1 MKLIRKSIFALAS
14 ALMLTACSSDE
25 PFVGDDP
32 NGGSQEGEGVYM
44 GLTIQMPGA
53 GGSRSQT
60 VTPGGSTDGTEVGK
74 DRENNV
80 DNVIIVLAAPT
91 TNAFIT
97 AAEVNN
103 TKLTPSAAENSY
115 KTIAKVD
122 RTRLNTYYR
131 VNTNRKVNVFVF
143 CNPTTHIRTVLT
155 SAPLD
160 DTDWLNDITEVPSN
174 DVSDIANTANKGY
187 FVMSNF
193 SIATRQLPE
202 SMADWDAYK
211 TEDTAF
217 DLSGNNN
224 PGSDKEINNSQTTSN
239 PNGGAVK
246 VERLASRFDFMDGSP
261 LYAANPNEN
270 TAYTYNVVKNDAG
283 TTLIQVRIGKMQ
295 LVNISKSLYSLRRV
309 SDNGMPTG
317 AVICGAET
325 DKNYVVGPNAQVFAN
340 ATASAD
346 GSGFNGFKFS
356 TYFNNPFFNDEGE
369 MDNRGFL
376 ANATLTASFTGED
389 DNYDK
394 GSYKIWRYAVE
405 NVIPATASRQQNGIS
420 TGVVFKA
427 KMIPTDALKTANP
440 KLFNALSGLDDKGNK
455 LQDTPDDNP
464 ILYSFDGRE
473 NGDNLYLTWREVQKA
488 AIAAAVEMENNMPAP
503 LKDKDGNVVKEGDA
517 IVVKNVTVDN
527 SLYRATYGKG
537 AIGHFTWGE
546 PETKYIHKGDQDENS
561 ANSKWEAWKAN
572 KTTTTIAAMRAAVTG
587 AGFTIYQSSKDDDLG
602 GIGYYC
608 YYYYWNR
615 HNDNID
621 NNAMG
626 PMEFAVVR
634 NNVYKLAVTNIKQ
647 LGHPRNPENDPDKPK
662 PDTPDE
668 SSEIYM
674 TVTCQVLPWVVRV
687 NNIEF

>member
-60 VTPGGSTDGTEVGK
+60 VEPGQSTDGNEVGK
-74 DRENNV
+74 DYENNV
-80 DNVIIVLAAPT
+80 DNVIIVLAQKT
-91 TNAFIT
+91 TNAFIV
-97 AAEVNN
+97 AAEVSNS
-103 TKLTPSAAENSY
+103 KLSPIASENAY
-115 KTIAKVD
+115 KTIAKIEK
-122 RTRLNTYYR
+122 TRLNTYYGSD
-131 VNTNRKVNVFVF
+131 NFSPDVNVFVF
-143 CNPTTHIRTVLT
+143 CNPTNEIRNLLT
-155 SAPLD
+155 SAPMD
-160 DTDWLNDITEVPSN
+160 DIKWLQDITN
-174 DVSDIANTANKGY
+174 VSSDMTTIANTANKGS
-187 FVMSNF
+187 FVMANF
-193 SIATRQLPE
+193 AIAQRTLPASIN
-202 SMADWDAYK
+202 DWDLYK
-211 TEDTAF
+211 TENTAF
-217 DLSGNNN
+217 NLSGMNNA
-224 PGSDKEINNSQTTSN
+224 GTDKQVDNSQTTAN

-261 LYAANPNEN
+261 LAATNPDK
-270 TAYTYNVVKNDAG
+270 AYTYNVVMQDGK
-283 TTLIQVRIGKMQ
+283 TPLIQVQIGKMQ

-309 SDNGMPTG
+309 SNDGMPTG

-325 DKNYVVGPNAQVFAN
+325 PKNYVVGPNAEVFAN

-356 TYFNNPFFNDEGE
+356 TYFNNPFFNDNGK
-369 MDNRGFL
+369 MDNNGFL
-376 ANATLTASFTGED
+376 AGATLTESFNGED

-405 NVIPATASRQQNGIS
+405 NVIPATASRQQNGLS

-427 KMIPTDALKTANP
+427 KMIPTEALKAVNP
-440 KLFNALSGLDDKGNK
+440 KLYNALKGLKEDGNA
-455 LQDTPDDNP
+455 LTGTPDENP
-464 ILYSFDGRE
+464 ILYSL
-473 NGDNLYLTWREVQKA
+473 NGNLYLTWREVQKS
-488 AIAAAVEMENNMPAP
+488 AIEASVEMENNMPAP
-503 LKDKDGNVVKEGDA
+503 LKDKDGNVVMEGDA
-517 IVVKNVTVDN
+517 IVVKNVNRTN
-527 SLYRATYGKG
+527 SLYLATFGQG
-537 AIGHFTWGE
+537 AIGNFTWGKA
-546 PETKYIHKGDQDENS
+546 ETKYIDKGTQDDKS
-561 ANSKWEAWKAN
+561 ANYSWEAWNAN
-572 KTTTTIAAMRAAVTG
+572 KTTIAAMRAAVTG
-587 AGFTIYQSSKDDDLG
+587 AGFTIYQTSDDKDLG

-615 HNDNID
+615 HNDNGKPGI
-621 NNAMG
+621 MG
-626 PMEFAVVR
+626 DMEFAVVR

-647 LGHPRNPENDPDKPK
+647 LGHPRNPDNDPDKPK

-668 SSEIYM
+668 SSDIYI

>member
-44 GLTIQMPGA
+44 GLTIQMPGT

-60 VTPGGSTDGTEVGK
+60 VPPGQSTDGTEVGK

-91 TNAFIT
+91 NNGFIT
-97 AAEVNN
+97 AAEVSN
-103 TKLTPSAAENSY
+103 TKLTPIAAENAY
-115 KTIAKVD
+115 KTTAKVS
-122 RTRLNTYYR
+122 RTRLQSYYNTKPA
-131 VNTNRKVNVFVF
+131 NLNVNVFVF
-143 CNPTTHIRTVLT
+143 CNPTEHIRSVLT
-155 SAPLD
+155 SADMNTTAWLD
-160 DTDWLNDITEVPSN
+160 DITEVPGDN
-174 DVSDIANTANKGY
+174 AKEIANVINDKGY

-202 SMADWDAYK
+202 TMADWDLYK
-211 TEDTAF
+211 TENTAF
-217 DLSGNNN
+217 NLSGM
-224 PGSDKEINNSQTTSN
+224 NNSGTAQEVDNSESKTD
-239 PNGGAVK
+239 NGVKRGAVK

-261 LYAANPNEN
+261 LAATSP
-270 TAYTYNVVKNDAG
+270 YTYNVVMQNA
-283 TTLIQVRIGKMQ
+283 TTPLIQVRIGKIQ

-346 GSGFNGFKFS
+346 GSGFDGFKFS

-376 ANATLTASFTGED
+376 AGATLTASFAGEE

-405 NVIPATASRQQNGIS
+405 NVIPHTPSRQQNGLS

-427 KMIPTDALKTANP
+427 KMIPTEALKTANP
-440 KLFNALSGLDDKGNK
+440 KLYNALSGLDKDGNA
-455 LQDTPDDNP
+455 LTGTPDENP
-464 ILYSFDGRE
+464 ILYSL
-473 NGDNLYLTWREVQKA
+473 NGNLYLTWREVQKS
-488 AIAAAVEMENNMPAP
+488 AIEASVEMENNMPVP
-503 LKDKDGNVVKEGDA
+503 LKDAAGQVVMEDDA
-517 IVVKNVTVDN
+517 IVVKNVNRTN
-527 SLYRATYGKG
+527 SLYLATFGQG
-537 AIGHFTWGE
+537 AIGTFTWGDKN
-546 PETKYIHKGDQDENS
+546 TKYIDKGDQDEES
-561 ANSKWEAWKAN
+561 ANYNWVAWDAN
-572 KTTTTIAAMRAAVTG
+572 KTKETIGAMRKAVTG
-587 AGFTIYQSSKDDDLG
+587 AGFTIYQTSDDEDLG

-615 HNDNID
+615 HNDNLD

-647 LGHPRNPENDPDKPK
+647 LGHPRIPENDPDKPK

-668 SSEIYM
+668 KSEIYM

>member
-60 VTPGGSTDGTEVGK
+60 VEPGQSTDGNEVGK
-74 DRENNV
+74 DYENNV
-80 DNVIIVLAAPT
+80 DNVIIVLAQKT
-91 TNAFIT
+91 TNAFIV
-97 AAEVNN
+97 AAEVSNS
-103 TKLTPSAAENSY
+103 KLSPIASENAY
-115 KTIAKVD
+115 KTIAKIEK
-122 RTRLNTYYR
+122 TRLNTYYGR
-131 VNTNRKVNVFVF
+131 TNFSPEVNVFVF
-143 CNPTTHIRTVLT
+143 CNPTNEIRNLLT
-155 SAPLD
+155 SAELD
-160 DTDWLNDITEVPSN
+160 NIKWLQDITN
-174 DVSDIANTANKGY
+174 VSSDMTTIANTANKGS
-187 FVMSNF
+187 FVMANF
-193 SIATRQLPE
+193 AIAQRTLPASIN
-202 SMADWDAYK
+202 DWDLYK
-211 TEDTAF
+211 TENTAF
-217 DLSGNNN
+217 NLSGMNNA
-224 PGSDKEINNSQTTSN
+224 GTDKQVDNSQTTAN

-261 LYAANPNEN
+261 LAATNPDK
-270 TAYTYNVVKNDAG
+270 AYTYNVVMQDGK
-283 TTLIQVRIGKMQ
+283 TPLIQVRIGKMQ

-309 SDNGMPTG
+309 SNDGMPTG

-325 DKNYVVGPNAQVFAN
+325 PKNYVVGPNAEVFAN

-356 TYFNNPFFNDEGE
+356 TYFNNPFFNDNGK
-369 MDNRGFL
+369 MDNNGFL
-376 ANATLTASFTGED
+376 AGATLTESFNGED

-405 NVIPATASRQQNGIS
+405 NVIPATASRQQNGLS

-427 KMIPTDALKTANP
+427 KMIPTEALKAVNP
-440 KLFNALSGLDDKGNK
+440 KLYNALKGLKEDGNA
-455 LQDTPDDNP
+455 LTGTPDENP
-464 ILYSFDGRE
+464 ILYSL
-473 NGDNLYLTWREVQKA
+473 NGNLYLTWREVQKS
-488 AIAAAVEMENNMPAP
+488 AIEASVEMKNNMPVP
-503 LKDKDGNVVKEGDA
+503 LKDADGNDVMEGDA
-517 IVVKNVTVDN
+517 IVVKNVNRTN
-527 SLYRATYGKG
+527 SLYLATFGQG
-537 AIGHFTWGE
+537 AIGNFTWGE
-546 PETKYIHKGDQDENS
+546 TKYIDKGTQDDKS
-561 ANSKWEAWKAN
+561 ANYSWEAWNAN
-572 KTTTTIAAMRAAVTG
+572 KTTIAAMRAAVTG
-587 AGFTIYQSSKDDDLG
+587 AGFTIYQTSDDKDLG

-615 HNDNID
+615 HNDNGKPGI
-621 NNAMG
+621 MG
-626 PMEFAVVR
+626 DMEFAVVR

-647 LGHPRNPENDPDKPK
+647 LGHPRNPDNDPDKPK

-668 SSEIYM
+668 SSDIYI

>member
-60 VTPGGSTDGTEVGK
+60 VEPGQSTDGNEVGK
-74 DRENNV
+74 DYENNV
-80 DNVIIVLAAPT
+80 DNVIIVLAQKT
-91 TNAFIT
+91 TNAFIV
-97 AAEVNN
+97 AAEVSNS
-103 TKLTPSAAENSY
+103 KLSPIASENAY
-115 KTIAKVD
+115 KTIAKIEK
-122 RTRLNTYYR
+122 TRLNTYYGSD
-131 VNTNRKVNVFVF
+131 NFSPDVNVFVF
-143 CNPTTHIRTVLT
+143 CNPTNEIRNLLT
-155 SAPLD
+155 SAPMD
-160 DTDWLNDITEVPSN
+160 DIKWLQDITN
-174 DVSDIANTANKGY
+174 VSSDMTTIANTANKGS
-187 FVMSNF
+187 FVMANF
-193 SIATRQLPE
+193 AIAQRTLPASIN
-202 SMADWDAYK
+202 DWDLYK
-211 TEDTAF
+211 TENTAF
-217 DLSGNNN
+217 NLSGMNNA
-224 PGSDKEINNSQTTSN
+224 GTDKQVDNSQTTAN

-261 LYAANPNEN
+261 LAATNPDK
-270 TAYTYNVVKNDAG
+270 AYTYNVVMQDGK
-283 TTLIQVRIGKMQ
+283 TPLIQVQIGKMQ

-309 SDNGMPTG
+309 SNDGMPTG

-325 DKNYVVGPNAQVFAN
+325 PKNYVVGPNAEVFAN

-356 TYFNNPFFNDEGE
+356 TYFNNPFFNDNGK
-369 MDNRGFL
+369 MDNNGFL
-376 ANATLTASFTGED
+376 AGATLTESFNGED

-405 NVIPATASRQQNGIS
+405 NVIPATASRQQNGLS

-427 KMIPTDALKTANP
+427 KMIPTEALKAVNP
-440 KLFNALSGLDDKGNK
+440 KLYNALKGLKEDGNA
-455 LQDTPDDNP
+455 LTGTPDENP
-464 ILYSFDGRE
+464 ILYSL
-473 NGDNLYLTWREVQKA
+473 NGNLYLTWREVQKS
-488 AIAAAVEMENNMPAP
+488 AIEASVEMENNMPAP
-503 LKDKDGNVVKEGDA
+503 LKDKDGNVVMEGDA
-517 IVVKNVTVDN
+517 IVVKNVNRTN
-527 SLYRATYGKG
+527 SLYLATFGQG
-537 AIGHFTWGE
+537 AIGNFTWGK
-546 PETKYIHKGDQDENS
+546 TKYIDKGTQDDKS
-561 ANSKWEAWKAN
+561 ANFSWEAWNAN
-572 KTTTTIAAMRAAVTG
+572 KTTIAAMRAAVTG
-587 AGFTIYQSSKDDDLG
+587 AGFTIYQTSDDKDLG

-615 HNDNID
+615 HNDNGKPGI
-621 NNAMG
+621 MG
-626 PMEFAVVR
+626 DMEFAVVR

-647 LGHPRNPENDPDKPK
+647 LGHPRNPDNDPDKPK

-668 SSEIYM
+668 SSDIYI

>member
-60 VTPGGSTDGTEVGK
+60 VEPGQSTDGNEVGK
-74 DRENNV
+74 DYENNV
-80 DNVIIVLAAPT
+80 DNVIIVLAQKT
-91 TNAFIT
+91 TNAFIV
-97 AAEVNN
+97 AAEVSNS
-103 TKLTPSAAENSY
+103 KLSPIASENAY
-115 KTIAKVD
+115 KTIAKIEK
-122 RTRLNTYYR
+122 TRLNTYYGR
-131 VNTNRKVNVFVF
+131 TNFSPEVNVFVF
-143 CNPTTHIRTVLT
+143 CNPTNEIRNLLT
-155 SAPLD
+155 SAELD
-160 DTDWLNDITEVPSN
+160 NIKWLQDITN
-174 DVSDIANTANKGY
+174 VSSDMTTIANTANKGS
-187 FVMSNF
+187 FVMANF
-193 SIATRQLPE
+193 AIAQRTLPASIN
-202 SMADWDAYK
+202 DWDLYK
-211 TEDTAF
+211 TENTAF
-217 DLSGNNN
+217 NLSGMNNA
-224 PGSDKEINNSQTTSN
+224 GTDKQVDNSQTTAN

-261 LYAANPNEN
+261 LAATNPDK
-270 TAYTYNVVKNDAG
+270 AYTYNVVMQDGK
-283 TTLIQVRIGKMQ
+283 TPLIQVRIGKMQ

-309 SDNGMPTG
+309 SNDGMPTG

-325 DKNYVVGPNAQVFAN
+325 PKNYVVGPNAEVFAN

-356 TYFNNPFFNDEGE
+356 TYFNNPFFNDNGK
-369 MDNRGFL
+369 MDNNGFL
-376 ANATLTASFTGED
+376 AGATLTESFNGED

-405 NVIPATASRQQNGIS
+405 NVIPATASRQQNGLS

-427 KMIPTDALKTANP
+427 KMIPTEALKAVNP
-440 KLFNALSGLDDKGNK
+440 KLYNALKGLKEDGNA
-455 LQDTPDDNP
+455 LTGTPDENP
-464 ILYSFDGRE
+464 ILYSL
-473 NGDNLYLTWREVQKA
+473 NGNLYLTWREVQKS
-488 AIAAAVEMENNMPAP
+488 AIEASVEMKNNMPVP
-503 LKDKDGNVVKEGDA
+503 LKDADGNDVMEGDA
-517 IVVKNVTVDN
+517 IVVKNVNRTN
-527 SLYRATYGKG
+527 SLYLATFGQG
-537 AIGHFTWGE
+537 AIGNFTWR
-546 PETKYIHKGDQDENS
+546 ETKYIDKGTQDDKS
-561 ANSKWEAWKAN
+561 ANYSWEAWNAN

-587 AGFTIYQSSKDDDLG
+587 AGFTIYQTSDDKDLG

-615 HNDNID
+615 HNDNGEPGI
-621 NNAMG
+621 MG
-626 PMEFAVVR
+626 DMEFAVVR
-634 NNVYKLAVTNIKQ
+634 NNVYKLAVTGIKQ
-647 LGHPRNPENDPDKPK
+647 LGHPRIPENDPDKPK

-668 SSEIYM
+668 SSDIYI